1 MPKYLPLPDGNSVTI
16 REGESPQEA
25 WARAQQMYP
34 DSFRPK
40 TAEAQPESGF
50 IAGVKSGIAGL
61 KGDVAALAGRTG
73 LMDEAAAEKYI
84 KEQEAY
90 RRSTYKEPETWSEA
104 PVTKAL
110 GLLGQSV
117 PYMAAPVVA
126 GFAPGVAGLGL
137 AGLTSAAQF
146 TGSNLSRQMGEGK
159 KLGETELGSAAA
171 ASVPQ
176 AALDILSLRLLPG
189 IRSIFATV
197 GKEVPEKVLL
207 EATKQSAAK
216 IAQDYTLATG
226 KAMGVEGLTEAG
238 QQVFERLQ
246 AGLNITDVKA
256 RDEYFDSFIGG
267 AVLGGA
273 IAPVGRY
280 VERGREQAQQQQARV
295 GEIQK
300 LRVQEEQQLEEDR
313 AFRESP
319 EGMAKTVEQYDAL
332 AQQRLALQSQLIKP
346 KKDSPT
352 YEADKA
358 QNREINAQINELSK
372 QINPLAEDYYKA
384 KKMMVAAEKQAALDA
399 MPVEDFM
406 LQELGMEVKPVAQKQ
421 VAAPVIRRGKGQL
434 FGVEDTPPA
443 KDTALQDYAAGQF
456 DAARVATLSQT
467 GVFELGDAADYMMQ
481 DPTKA
486 AQLVQTRT
494 QVPGLNAKDNSTLL
508 SGIKLRLDDLEKS
521 KLAASKEELEQRATT
536 LKEQETTT
544 PEDPL
549 ALYKAALGQVDELR
563 ATGES
568 NFDFLDPVFEKAVE
582 GKTPAV
588 KVNENLQPLRDA
600 KVAQKVRSTVEGL
613 MTQIR
618 EADRDY
624 ANAKRGGDMAVADKA
639 YQRGNRL
646 LEQLKTMSEEI
657 PAGELTKGL
666 KTGPAK
672 PDTRATYAKELFT
685 TRNAQ
690 EEALGT
696 AEDAIQR
703 LRQGETLGKE
713 TQLVKDPE
721 TGEMRREAVPYGKGV
736 AASTSQ
742 SLIKKAE
749 DARAAYIT
757 AVLQEAAIHRRA
769 AGKKAL
775 DVDEAVKAASELY
788 DTFNEWIDRVQKAPR
803 RDTYES
809 VMVEPAQMRAN
820 KLVRQARYEQRK
832 VADERPVGEYP
843 LGAYDQAVEV
853 FKEQLDAVRNKLSE
867 LPSEAL
873 RETSLIKTQFAGE
886 EAKKVAEAKG
896 ETTKTLSG
904 ELRRMSEYVSN
915 KLDKAL
921 EQDISTP
928 GLKGMLEEAQDII
941 ASGNASRAFLDTV
954 NNQAER
960 VVSGRLAGTKTVYR
974 KDPKQQGRS
983 VAVTEATETD
993 QNMREL
999 KDALSLAKQTAGEGE
1014 VSGQGAA
1021 GQQQLFPETKE
1032 DLGYI
1037 RATPANFAKSP
1048 RMKPVW
1054 DALEKARAL
1063 ANKKTAKEQADK
1075 GRLNRAL
1082 ATLDRIKNGVETIQK
1097 STQFFWTDTSK
1108 WDEATLVR
1116 VFVKAPEIAGTPA
1129 EQEIINR
1136 VNAFTS
1142 EDNKLLG
1149 LYRATPNSVPEE
1161 KRAEAQAL
1169 YNLSV
1174 QSGNI
1179 YTKYRLDRE
1188 PAYKA
1193 KLAEA
1198 LRMLSQQQRLY
1209 DADNQLLQFMQD
1221 TNEKVRTQAKAL
1233 SDRLAPM
1240 KKAIKDIQSTL
1251 RKSPVLTE
1259 AQKQSKDA
1267 EAAMSEQR
1275 GAYTK
1280 AVEQA
1285 MVKAQEEM
1293 QATLAELLDPDI
1305 ATVEADIQK
1314 AKQTL
1319 ATETAE
1325 LDRINAKYKNLE
1337 TVLTDRARKFLIAE
1351 GEKQSK
1357 ILDDLKDK
1365 IKAMETDLQDQYET
1379 RYDELDGAQVVARA
1393 MLDRNVKDERNYLE
1407 MLEGQL
1413 ALMRGETITPKSKA
1427 YPFTAQ
1433 KLENQIKAQKE
1444 TVRTTER
1451 RQEAFVEQ
1459 EKSDQQK
1466 LESFWKDK
1474 FNGEGVRVVRR
1485 DPHKSQ
1491 EKALAKIDKQIAEQ
1505 EAKNNEL
1512 REKLIGARLDKSSTA
1527 LTKTLYG
1534 PKQNKALA
1542 DGQRRIEELTEQRR
1556 GVLAKVTPLVTTEQ
1570 KEADKN
1576 RSIAMQALD
1585 KQVDADAR
1593 LSAKERLIEDL
1604 DSEIFEQRSNAA
1616 SLLGP
1621 DNKEQLADIAADP
1634 KTSKIA
1640 RVQAIL
1646 KIDVLTQIDVLE
1658 AQKESYLAPKQFKAP
1673 KPATVP
1679 STAALAA
1686 AKALRIGNINKMSVD
1701 ELDQQDIRDANQV
1714 AKNILGTKAPKLPA
1728 PSTRRQG
1735 KTPDQD
1741 FDLFDDYEFSR
1752 GTPVQGLTKKQLE
1765 KELELGFGEL
1775 VTGRK
1780 EEAQVTDKLGVY
1792 ENLDD
1797 YLKQFNPATQADL
1810 RTKIPADAKGF
1821 VNNGRAV
1828 LFANNIGKG
1837 HGLGVLLHEVG
1848 VHLGFR
1854 NFFNKGQYNA
1864 LVKTVKSWAA
1874 RTDDSMEARVGKAA
1888 MDRVKMANTPANQV
1902 NDELLAYAV
1911 EEAMQMGVSP
1921 VGVKGGV
1928 AVKNWLKM
1936 VVDAFKKALEK
1947 FGLSAKNLTAGD
1959 LVNFAYGAAQLE
1971 LKGTWHGTGVR
1982 FDMFDHTYMSSG
1994 EGNQA
1999 FGWGTYRAQE
2009 QRIAGHYQ
2017 GVASRKQRADWAK
2030 RPDIQQWQASQKPKI
2045 VGELPAGIPDWL
2057 IDDALT
2063 DAADSF
2069 PNLTPHYLFRQAI
2082 ERQIEALEDSRET
2095 DKQLVDR
2102 ADVGFGVQTDAQF
2115 KDTIAKLKS
2124 FAENAEAYIDAP
2136 FKDPLYKGKQDFEWY
2151 SKNPAAQEVLRI
2163 LRVKGVDTKTAIE
2176 LAKAEAK
2183 ETMDIF
2189 EGDPKYAV
2197 VYEDAKTEYEGMDK
2211 LDVADFKYTV
2221 PTAPPVPEPVGYMLR
2236 ALHIQPE
2243 NEYLR
2248 WDNDAGKQPP
2258 VVEAAFKR
2266 IYDSLDAKQQQ
2277 IFNNFLRILPSN
2289 KQRGREL
2296 YTALSAV
2303 LESGGMP
2310 GQLSDMF
2317 ASEMLRAEGV
2327 AGIKFFDNQSRGT
2340 QQGTFNYVDF
2350 SDKEEGAQIIAT
2362 DIAPVNETN
2371 PLAKDAFL
2379 FSRNPSYTNPGIAKE
2394 SEFASRIVSNNRSWW
2409 DKIKANASGLA
2420 FETQLVDRFAG
2431 FERLAKYMD
2440 PLKGSQML
2448 FYLRMYDQR
2457 MNFVSQAVA
2466 NGSPQIVEKTRADG
2480 RKEYLLESKESAN
2493 IRNVVEILKEANPLV
2508 GNGEAVNMQFTL
2520 YMAAIRAQNKGL
2532 ASLNFGKDVTQAK
2545 LDAAMAA
2552 IKATPGLEAIFK
2564 RAKTEYNTYNRNL
2577 LNFVASTGA
2586 LSKDLVDKLVKEDD
2600 YIPFYRVRNGVAEL
2614 LIGKEPPI
2622 RIGSVAEQPY
2632 LENLVGGD
2640 EAILDFMTSSVQ
2652 NTNMLVDMGMRNLAT
2667 KNAVH
2672 ELVNLKAATFVR
2684 KAAGA
2689 NVVQFKVDGEDRYA
2703 IINSEKVTIGGQ
2715 TFDTGVPGDI
2725 LVKGME
2731 GIPTQMPF
2739 LFRALAMP
2747 SQLLRKA
2754 VVLSPLYMGRQLI
2767 RDSLAAP
2774 IMAGANF
2781 TPVIDALLQI
2791 GSSTKGVLEKRGITG
2806 GQQFTGTTDD
2816 ISQILRSISSGKP
2829 GWMQALGKFEAM
2841 GMEADALTRR
2851 AQYNSYIEQGL
2862 SEMEA
2867 TLMALESMNFN
2878 KRGASPSIHVANAL
2892 IPFFNAQIQ
2901 GLNVMYKAMRGKLP
2915 FSDKL
2920 KIQEKMLMRGGMMA
2934 GVTLLYA
2941 AMMED
2946 DEAYQNATPD
2956 QKYANWFVRVP
2967 GLDEPVRVPI
2977 PFEIGYIF
2985 KALPE
2990 AVYNSMRSKQGQE
3003 DAVDAFA
3010 TILRQTIPGGSSYFV
3025 PQGMKVAIE
3034 AGLGKSFYTGR
3045 DILSAREKDL
3055 LPEEQFRAN
3064 TSEIAKTIGR
3074 AMGISPVKLEF
3085 VVSGY
3090 TGTLGLA
3097 FLHAV
3102 SVGIPKGTSP
3112 EQATKELSAYPIIG
3126 GAFQPNDAGG
3136 IINSVY
3142 ERMNEDIKVQ
3152 RTYEKLV
3159 EEGRMSDAQA
3169 LLQRRGN
3176 ELLEAELAHSFKS
3189 DMNLLTQAERAINAS
3204 DMTGGEKNAQLKEI
3218 RKLKT
3223 GLAVAT
3229 REISDKTIRLIDFP

>member
-1 MPKYLPLPDGNSVTI
+1 
-16 REGESPQEA
+16 
-25 WARAQQMYP
+25 MYP

-176 AALDILSLRLLPG
+176 AALDILSLKMLPG
-189 IRSIFATV
+189 IRGIFSTV

-207 EATKQSAAK
+207 EATKQSTAK
-216 IAQDYTLATG
+216 IAQDYALATG

-246 AGLNITDVKA
+246 AGLNISDVKA

-300 LRVQEEQQLEEDR
+300 LRVQEEQQLEADR

-319 EGMAKTVEQYDAL
+319 EGMAQTVEQYDAL
-332 AQQRLALQSQLIKP
+332 AQQRLALQSQLVKP

-372 QINPLAEDYYKA
+372 QISPLATDYYKA
-384 KKMMVAAEKQAALDA
+384 KKVMAAAEKQAALEA

-434 FGVEDTPPA
+434 FGVEETPPA
-443 KDTALQDYAAGQF
+443 KDTSLQDYAAGQF

-536 LKEQETTT
+536 LEEQETTT
-544 PEDPL
+544 PKDPL
-549 ALYKAALGQVDELR
+549 ALYKAALGQIDELR

-624 ANAKRGGDMAVADKA
+624 ANAKRGGDMDVADKA

-736 AASTSQ
+736 SASTSQ

-775 DVDEAVKAASELY
+775 NVDEAVKAASELY
-788 DTFNEWIDRVQKAPR
+788 DTFNEWIARVQKAPR

-921 EQDISTP
+921 ERDISTP
-928 GLKGMLEEAQDII
+928 GLREMLEEAQDII
-941 ASGNASRAFLDTV
+941 ASGKVSRAFLDTV

-960 VVSGRLAGTKTVYR
+960 VVSGRLSGTKTVYR
-974 KDPKQQGRS
+974 QDPKQRGRS
-983 VAVTEATETD
+983 VAVTGATETD

-1021 GQQQLFPETKE
+1021 GQQQLFPETKD

-1054 DALEKARAL
+1054 DALEKARTL
-1063 ANKKTAKEQADK
+1063 ANKKTAKEQADM
-1075 GRLNRAL
+1075 GRLNRAV
-1082 ATLDRIKNGVETIQK
+1082 ATLDRIKNGIDSIQK

-1108 WDEATLVR
+1108 WSEATLAK
-1116 VFVKAPEIAGTPA
+1116 VFVKAPEVAGTPA

-1142 EDNKLLG
+1142 EDKKLLG
-1149 LYRATPNSVPEE
+1149 LYRSTPNSVPEE

-1174 QSGNI
+1174 QSSEI
-1179 YTKYRLDRE
+1179 YTKYRLEKE

-1221 TNEKVRTQAKAL
+1221 TNEKVRTQAKEL

-1240 KKAIKDIQSTL
+1240 KRAIKDIQSTL
-1251 RKSPVLTE
+1251 RKSSVLTE
-1259 AQKQSKDA
+1259 AQKQSMNA
-1267 EAAMSEQR
+1267 EAAMREQR
-1275 GAYTK
+1275 DAYTK

-1542 DGQRRIEELTEQRR
+1542 DGQRRVEELTEQRR
-1556 GVLAKVTPLVTTEQ
+1556 GVLAKVTPLITTEQ

-1593 LSAKERLIEDL
+1593 LSAKERLIEEL
-1604 DSEIFEQRSNAA
+1604 DSDIFEQRSQAEF
-1616 SLLGP
+1616 LLGP
-1621 DNKEQLADIAADP
+1621 NDKEQLADIAADP

-1640 RVQAIL
+1640 RAEAIL
-1646 KIDVLTQIDVLE
+1646 KIDVLNQIDVLE
-1658 AQKESYLAPKQFKAP
+1658 AQKAAYLAPKEFKAP

-1686 AKALRIGNINKMSVD
+1686 AKALRIGNTSV
-1701 ELDQQDIRDANQV
+1701 EALDQEELRAANEQ
-1714 AKNILGTKAPKLPA
+1714 AKNIRGTKAPKLPE

-1735 KTPDQD
+1735 RTPDQD
-1741 FDLFDDYEFSR
+1741 LGLFDDYEFSR
-1752 GTPVQGLTKKQLE
+1752 GRPAQGLTKEKLEAELE
-1765 KELELGFGEL
+1765 KGFGEKGL
-1775 VTGRK
+1775 FAYTRTDQYGNKKPKVVTLYNSVADFVAEYPEAEGR
-1780 EEAQVTDKLGVY
+1780 
-1792 ENLDD
+1792 
-1797 YLKQFNPATQADL
+1797 
-1810 RTKIPADAKGF
+1810 IPSDAKGL
-1821 VNNGRAV
+1821 VKGGRAV
-1828 LFANNIGKG
+1828 LFANNIAKG
-1837 HGLGVLLHEVG
+1837 EGLGVLLHEVG

-1854 NFFNKGQYNA
+1854 NFFNEGQYNA

-1874 RTDDSMEARVGKAA
+1874 RKDDSMEARIGKAA
-1888 MDRVKMANTPANQV
+1888 MARVVAAETPKQQI

-1911 EEAMQMGVSP
+1911 EEAMQMGINP
-1921 VGVKGGV
+1921 AGVKGGV
-1928 AVKNWLKM
+1928 AIKNWLKM

-1947 FGLSAKNLTAGD
+1947 FGLSTKNLTAGD
-1959 LVNFAYGAAQLE
+1959 LVNFAYGAANLE
-1971 LKGTWHGTGVR
+1971 LRGTWHGSDATFAAFDTQYAGAGEGSFDRR
-1982 FDMFDHTYMSSG
+1982 FDGDNSLGAGPYVTPDKEYGEYYQHAVPFGKAANETGYGRYTYQDYAEAVAAASTQRLEGKSTAELQRLFESNLLHRYLNSMSGTG
-1994 EGNQA
+1994 ELDPLKNTAASSYVQSLKD
-1999 FGWGTYRAQE
+1999 RADSAVKE
-2009 QRIAGHYQ
+2009 ATANL
-2017 GVASRKQRADWAK
+2017 ASREKRKVSSDRIDEAKEALAYALRFQKAAGTLDVSKIKGLTK
-2030 RPDIQQWQASQKPKI
+2030 RPDMGNLYRTLDSIPRENVYSVNSTFT
-2045 VGELPAGIPDWL
+2045 VGERPKLDAFLYTYGDEYALREAKNKGEYPANGLFYDMRRKLGIEKTKELLKSAGIKALEQTNDRRYIERAY
-2057 IDDALT
+2057 IDDAPEILGL
-2063 DAADSF
+2063 
-2069 PNLTPHYLFRQAI
+2069 NLKPI
-2082 ERQIEALEDSRET
+2082 
-2095 DKQLVDR
+2095 
-2102 ADVGFGVQTDAQF
+2102 
-2115 KDTIAKLKS
+2115 
-2124 FAENAEAYIDAP
+2124 
-2136 FKDPLYKGKQDFEWY
+2136 
-2151 SKNPAAQEVLRI
+2151 
-2163 LRVKGVDTKTAIE
+2163 
-2176 LAKAEAK
+2176 
-2183 ETMDIF
+2183 
-2189 EGDPKYAV
+2189 
-2197 VYEDAKTEYEGMDK
+2197 
-2211 LDVADFKYTV
+2211 
-2221 PTAPPVPEPVGYMLR
+2221 
-2236 ALHIQPE
+2236 
-2243 NEYLR
+2243 
-2248 WDNDAGKQPP
+2248 
-2258 VVEAAFKR
+2258 
-2266 IYDSLDAKQQQ
+2266 
-2277 IFNNFLRILPSN
+2277 
-2289 KQRGREL
+2289 
-2296 YTALSAV
+2296 
-2303 LESGGMP
+2303 
-2310 GQLSDMF
+2310 GQLDT
-2317 ASEMLRAEGV
+2317 SE
-2327 AGIKFFDNQSRGT
+2327 I
-2340 QQGTFNYVDF
+2340 
-2350 SDKEEGAQIIAT
+2350 
-2362 DIAPVNETN
+2362 
-2371 PLAKDAFL
+2371 L

-2480 RKEYLLESKESAN
+2480 RKEYLLETKESAN

-2586 LSKDLVDKLVKEDD
+2586 LSKNLVDRLVKEDD

-2622 RIGSVAEQPY
+2622 RIGSVAEQPH

-2754 VVLSPLYMGRQLI
+2754 VVLSPLYMGRQLF
-2767 RDSLAAP
+2767 RDSVAAP
-2774 IMAGANF
+2774 ILAGADF
-2781 TPVIDALLQI
+2781 VPVFGALRQI
-2791 GSSTKGVLEKRGITG
+2791 GSPTKGVLEKRGITG
-2806 GQQFTGTTDD
+2806 GQQFTGTTED
-2816 ISQILRSISSGKP
+2816 ISQILRNISGGKP

-2901 GLNVMYKAMRGKLP
+2901 GLNVMYKAMRGQLP

-2946 DEAYQNATPD
+2946 DEAYKNATPD

-2990 AVYNSMRSKQGQE
+2990 ALYNSMRSKQGQE

-3010 TILRQTIPGGSSYFV
+3010 TILRQTIPGGSSYGI

-3074 AMGISPVKLEF
+3074 AMGVSPVKLEF

-3169 LLQRRGN
+3169 LVQRRGN

-3204 DMTGGEKNAQLKEI
+3204 DMTGDEKNAQLKEI

-3229 REISDKTIRLIDFP
+3229 REISDKTIRLTDFP

>member
-1 MPKYLPLPDGNSVTI
+1 
-16 REGESPQEA
+16 
-25 WARAQQMYP
+25 MYP
-34 DSFRPK
+34 EAFKAKAP
-40 TAEAQPESGF
+40 EAQPESGF

-90 RRSTYKEPETWSEA
+90 RKSTYKEPETWGEA

-159 KLGETELGSAAA
+159 KLGETELGAAAA

-176 AALDILSLRLLPG
+176 AALDILSLKLLPG
-189 IRSIFATV
+189 VRGIFSAA

-207 EATKQSAAK
+207 EATKQSTAK
-216 IAQDYTLATG
+216 IAQDYALATG

-246 AGLNITDVKA
+246 AGLNITDAKA
-256 RDEYFDSFIGG
+256 RDEYLDSFIGG

-280 VERGREQAQQQQARV
+280 VERGREQAQQQQVRL

-300 LRVQEEQQLEEDR
+300 LRAQEEQQLEADR

-319 EGMAKTVEQYDAL
+319 EGMAQTVAQYDAL
-332 AQQRLALQSQLIKP
+332 AQQRLALQSQLIKV

-358 QNREINAQINELSK
+358 QNKEINAQINELSK
-372 QINPLAEDYYKA
+372 QISPLATDYHKA
-384 KKMMVAAEKQAALDA
+384 KKVMAAAEKKAALEA

-406 LQELGMEVKPVAQKQ
+406 LQELGMEVKPVEQKQ

-434 FGVEDTPPA
+434 FGVEETPPA
-443 KDTALQDYAAGQF
+443 KDTSLQDYAAGQL
-456 DAARVATLSQT
+456 DAARQVGLTNFKVDS
-467 GVFELGDAADYMMQ
+467 GDIADYMMQ

-486 AQLVQTRT
+486 AQLVQTRI
-494 QVPGLNAKDNSTLL
+494 QVPGLSTEDNRTLL
-508 SGIKLRLDDLEKS
+508 DGIKMRLEAAEKS
-521 KLAASKEELEQRATT
+521 KLAASKEELAQRETT
-536 LKEQETTT
+536 LKAQETTT
-544 PEDPL
+544 TKDPL
-549 ALYKAALGQVDELR
+549 ALYKAALGQVEELR

-568 NFDFLDPVFEKAVE
+568 NFDFLDPVFEKAME

-657 PAGELTKGL
+657 PAGDMTKGL

-672 PDTRATYAKELFT
+672 TDTRATYAKELFT

-703 LRQGETLGKE
+703 LRQGEALGKE

-757 AVLQEAAIHRRA
+757 AVLQEAAVHRRA

-788 DTFNEWIDRVQKAPR
+788 DTFNEWIARVQKAPR

-832 VADERPVGEYP
+832 VTDERPVGEYP

-867 LPSEAL
+867 LPSEAS

-921 EQDISTP
+921 ERDISTP
-928 GLKGMLEEAQDII
+928 NLRGMLEEAQDII
-941 ASGNASRAFLDTV
+941 ASGKVSRAFLDTV

-960 VVSGRLAGTKTVYR
+960 IISGRLSGTKTVYR

-1037 RATPANFAKSP
+1037 RATPVNFAKSP

-1054 DALEKARAL
+1054 DALEKARTL
-1063 ANKKTAKEQADK
+1063 ANKKTAKEQADM
-1075 GRLNRAL
+1075 GRLNRAV
-1082 ATLDRIKNGVETIQK
+1082 ATLDRIKNGIEGIQK
-1097 STQFFWTDTSK
+1097 STQFFWTDVSK
-1108 WDEATLVR
+1108 WDATTLAK
-1116 VFVKAPEIAGTPA
+1116 VFVKRTEFTGTPA
-1129 EQEIINR
+1129 QQE
-1136 VNAFTS
+1136 A
-1142 EDNKLLG
+1142 
-1149 LYRATPNSVPEE
+1149 
-1161 KRAEAQAL
+1161 
-1169 YNLSV
+1169 
-1174 QSGNI
+1174 
-1179 YTKYRLDRE
+1179 
-1188 PAYKA
+1188 AYKA
-1193 KLAEA
+1193 KLAET
-1198 LRMLSQQQRLY
+1198 LKMLSQQQRLY

-1221 TNEKVRTQAKAL
+1221 TNEKIRTQAKEL

-1240 KKAIKDIQSTL
+1240 KRAIKDIQDTL

-1259 AQKQSKDA
+1259 AQKQSMNA
-1267 EAAMSEQR
+1267 EAAMSEQL
-1275 GAYTK
+1275 GAYKK

-1285 MVKAQEEM
+1285 MVKAQKEM
-1293 QATLAELLDPDI
+1293 QATLAELLDPYI

-1325 LDRINAKYKNLE
+1325 LDRINTKYKNLK

-1357 ILDDLKDK
+1357 ILGELKDK
-1365 IKAMETDLQDQYET
+1365 IKAMETDLQDQYEA
-1379 RYDELDGAQVVARA
+1379 RYDELDGAQIVARA

-1413 ALMRGETITPKSKA
+1413 ALVRGETITPKSRA

-1433 KLENQIKAQKE
+1433 KLENQIKTQKE
-1444 TVRTTER
+1444 TVRTAER

-1556 GVLAKVTPLVTTEQ
+1556 GVLAKVTPLITTEQ

-1585 KQVDADAR
+1585 KQVDAEAR
-1593 LSAKERLIEDL
+1593 LSAKERRIEEL
-1604 DSEIFEQRSNAA
+1604 DSDIFEQRSQAEF
-1616 SLLGP
+1616 LLGP
-1621 DNKEQLADIAADP
+1621 NDKEQLADIAADP

-1640 RVQAIL
+1640 RAEAIL
-1646 KIDVLTQIDVLE
+1646 KIDVLNQIDVLE
-1658 AQKESYLAPKQFKAP
+1658 AQKAAYLAPKLFKEP

-1686 AKALRIGNINKMSVD
+1686 AKALRIGNTSV
-1701 ELDQQDIRDANQV
+1701 EALDQEELRAANEQ
-1714 AKNILGTKAPKLPA
+1714 AKNIRGTKAPKLPE

-1735 KTPDQD
+1735 RTPDQD
-1741 FDLFDDYEFSR
+1741 LGLFDDYEFSR
-1752 GTPVQGLTKKQLE
+1752 GRPAQGLTKEKLEAELE
-1765 KELELGFGEL
+1765 KGFGEKGL
-1775 VTGRK
+1775 FAYTRTDQYGDKKPKVVTLYNSVADFVAEYPEAEGR
-1780 EEAQVTDKLGVY
+1780 
-1792 ENLDD
+1792 
-1797 YLKQFNPATQADL
+1797 
-1810 RTKIPADAKGF
+1810 IPSDAKGL
-1821 VNNGRAV
+1821 VKGGRAV
-1828 LFANNIGKG
+1828 LFANNIAKG
-1837 HGLGVLLHEVG
+1837 EGLGVLLHEVG

-1854 NFFNKGQYNA
+1854 NFFNEGQYNA

-1874 RTDDSMEARVGKAA
+1874 RKDDSIEARVGKAA
-1888 MDRVKMANTPANQV
+1888 MARVVAAETPKNQI

-1911 EEAMQMGVSP
+1911 EEAMQRGINP
-1921 VGVKGGV
+1921 AGVKGGV
-1928 AVKNWLKM
+1928 AIKNWLKM

-1959 LVNFAYGAAQLE
+1959 LVNFAYGAANLE
-1971 LKGTWHGTGVR
+1971 LRGTWHGSDATFAAFDTQYAGAGEGSFDRR
-1982 FDMFDHTYMSSG
+1982 FDGDNSLGAGPYVTPDKEYGEYYQHAVPFGKAANETGYGRYTYQDYAEAVAASTQRLEGKSTAELQRLFESNLLHRYLNSASGTGELDPLKNTAASSYIQTLKERADSG
-1994 EGNQA
+1994 VKQA
-1999 FGWGTYRAQE
+1999 TASL
-2009 QRIAGHYQ
+2009 
-2017 GVASRKQRADWAK
+2017 ASREKRKVNSDRIDEAKEELAYALRFQKAAGTLDVSKIKGLAK
-2030 RPDIQQWQASQKPKI
+2030 RPDMGNLYRTLDSIPRENVYSVNSTFT
-2045 VGELPAGIPDWL
+2045 VGERPKLDAFLYTYGDEYALREAKNKGEYPANGLFYDMRRKLGIEKTKELLKSAGIKALEQTNDRRYIERAY
-2057 IDDALT
+2057 IDDAPEILGL
-2063 DAADSF
+2063 
-2069 PNLTPHYLFRQAI
+2069 NLKPI
-2082 ERQIEALEDSRET
+2082 
-2095 DKQLVDR
+2095 
-2102 ADVGFGVQTDAQF
+2102 
-2115 KDTIAKLKS
+2115 
-2124 FAENAEAYIDAP
+2124 
-2136 FKDPLYKGKQDFEWY
+2136 
-2151 SKNPAAQEVLRI
+2151 
-2163 LRVKGVDTKTAIE
+2163 
-2176 LAKAEAK
+2176 
-2183 ETMDIF
+2183 
-2189 EGDPKYAV
+2189 
-2197 VYEDAKTEYEGMDK
+2197 
-2211 LDVADFKYTV
+2211 
-2221 PTAPPVPEPVGYMLR
+2221 
-2236 ALHIQPE
+2236 
-2243 NEYLR
+2243 
-2248 WDNDAGKQPP
+2248 
-2258 VVEAAFKR
+2258 
-2266 IYDSLDAKQQQ
+2266 
-2277 IFNNFLRILPSN
+2277 
-2289 KQRGREL
+2289 
-2296 YTALSAV
+2296 
-2303 LESGGMP
+2303 
-2310 GQLSDMF
+2310 GQLDT
-2317 ASEMLRAEGV
+2317 SE
-2327 AGIKFFDNQSRGT
+2327 I
-2340 QQGTFNYVDF
+2340 
-2350 SDKEEGAQIIAT
+2350 
-2362 DIAPVNETN
+2362 
-2371 PLAKDAFL
+2371 L

-2457 MNFVSQAVA
+2457 MSFVSQAVA

-2652 NTNMLVDMGMRNLAT
+2652 NTNMLVDMGLRNLAT

-2754 VVLSPLYMGRQLI
+2754 VVLSPLYMGRQLF

-2781 TPVIDALLQI
+2781 TPVLGALRQI
-2791 GSSTKGVLEKRGITG
+2791 GSPTKGVLEKRGITG

-2816 ISQILRSISSGKP
+2816 ISQILRNISSGKP

-3074 AMGISPVKLEF
+3074 AMGVSPVKLEF
-3085 VVSGY
+3085 VVNGY
-3090 TGTLGLA
+3090 TGAMGLA

-3102 SVGIPKGTSP
+3102 STGIPKGASP

-3142 ERMNEDIKVQ
+3142 ERMNEDIKVK
-3152 RTYEKLV
+3152 RTYDKLV

-3176 ELLEAELAHSFKS
+3176 EYLEAELANSFKS
-3189 DMNLLTQAERAINAS
+3189 NMNMLTQAERAIAAS
-3204 DMTGGEKNAQLKEI
+3204 NMTANEKNAQLKEI

-3229 REISDKTIRLIDFP
+3229 REISDKTIRLTGFP

>member
-1 MPKYLPLPDGNSVTI
+1 MPQALPLPDGSFVTI
-16 REGESPQEA
+16 REGETPQDT
-25 WARAQQMYP
+25 WARAQKMYP
-34 DSFRPK
+34 DAFKAKAP
-40 TAEAQPESGF
+40 EAQPESGF

-90 RRSTYKEPETWSEA
+90 RKSTYKEPETWGEA

-126 GFAPGVAGLGL
+126 GFAPGAAGLGL
-137 AGLTSAAQF
+137 AGLASAAQF

-159 KLGETELGSAAA
+159 KLGETELGAAAA

-176 AALDILSLRLLPG
+176 AALDILSLKMLPG
-189 IRSIFATV
+189 IRGIFSAA

-207 EATKQSAAK
+207 EATKQSTAK
-216 IAQDYTLATG
+216 IAQDYALATG

-246 AGLNITDVKA
+246 AGLNITDAKA
-256 RDEYFDSFIGG
+256 RDEYLDSFIGG

-280 VERGREQAQQQQARV
+280 VERGREQAQQQQARL

-319 EGMAKTVEQYDAL
+319 EGMAQTVAQYDAL
-332 AQQRLALQSQLIKP
+332 AQQRLALQAQLVKV

-358 QNREINAQINELSK
+358 QNKEINAQINELSK
-372 QINPLAEDYYKA
+372 QIGPLATDYHKA
-384 KKMMVAAEKQAALDA
+384 KKVLAAAEKQAALEA

-434 FGVEDTPPA
+434 FGVEETPPV
-443 KDTALQDYAAGQF
+443 KDTSLQDYAAGQF
-456 DAARVATLSQT
+456 DAARQV
-467 GVFELGDAADYMMQ
+467 GVFDLGDAADYMMQ
-481 DPTKA
+481 DPAKA

-508 SGIKLRLDDLEKS
+508 SGVKLRLDALEKS
-521 KLAASKEELEQRATT
+521 KLAASKEELAQRETT
-536 LKEQETTT
+536 LKAQETTT
-544 PEDPL
+544 TKDPL
-549 ALYKAALGQVDELR
+549 ALYKESLGQIDELR

-582 GKTPAV
+582 GKPPAV

-703 LRQGETLGKE
+703 LRQGEALGKE

-736 AASTSQ
+736 AASTNQ

-757 AVLQEAAIHRRA
+757 AVLQEAAVHRRA

-788 DTFNEWIDRVQKAPR
+788 DTFNEWIARVQKAPR

-921 EQDISTP
+921 ERDISTP

-941 ASGNASRAFLDTV
+941 ASGKVSRAFLDTV

-960 VVSGRLAGTKTVYR
+960 IISGRLSGTKTVYR
-974 KDPKQQGRS
+974 KDPKQRGRS
-983 VAVTEATETD
+983 VAITEATETD
-993 QNMREL
+993 QNMQEL

-1054 DALEKARAL
+1054 DALEKARDL
-1063 ANKKTAKEQADK
+1063 AKKKTAKEQADM
-1075 GRLNRAL
+1075 GRLNRAV
-1082 ATLDRIKNGVETIQK
+1082 ATLDRIKSGIESLQK
-1097 STQFFWTDTSK
+1097 STQFFWTDVSK
-1108 WDEATLVR
+1108 WDATTLAK
-1116 VFVKAPEIAGTPA
+1116 VFVKRTEFTGTPA
-1129 EQEIINR
+1129 QQE
-1136 VNAFTS
+1136 A
-1142 EDNKLLG
+1142 
-1149 LYRATPNSVPEE
+1149 
-1161 KRAEAQAL
+1161 
-1169 YNLSV
+1169 
-1174 QSGNI
+1174 
-1179 YTKYRLDRE
+1179 
-1188 PAYKA
+1188 AYKA

-1198 LRMLSQQQRLY
+1198 LNMLSQQQRLY

-1221 TNEKVRTQAKAL
+1221 TNAKIRTQAKEL
-1233 SDRLAPM
+1233 SERLAPM
-1240 KKAIKDIQSTL
+1240 KRAIKDIQSTL

-1259 AQKQSKDA
+1259 AQKQSMNA
-1267 EAAMSEQR
+1267 EAAMREQR
-1275 GAYTK
+1275 NAYQN

-1285 MVKAQEEM
+1285 MVKAQKEM
-1293 QATLAELLDPDI
+1293 RAALAELLDPYI
-1305 ATVEADIQK
+1305 ATVEADLQK

-1357 ILDDLKDK
+1357 ILDDLKTQ
-1365 IKAMETDLQDQYET
+1365 IKAMETDLQDQFET
-1379 RYDELDGAQVVARA
+1379 RNDELDGAQVAARA

-1413 ALMRGETITPKSKA
+1413 ALVRGETITPKSKA

-1433 KLENQIKAQKE
+1433 KLENQIKTQKE
-1444 TVRTTER
+1444 AVRTAER

-1459 EKSDQQK
+1459 EKSDQEK
-1466 LESFWKDK
+1466 LENFWKDK

-1491 EKALAKIDKQIAEQ
+1491 EKALAKIDRQIAEQ
-1505 EAKNNEL
+1505 EEKNAEL
-1512 REKLIGARLDKSSTA
+1512 REKLIGARLDKGSTA

-1556 GVLAKVTPLVTTEQ
+1556 GVLAQVTPLITTEQ

-1576 RSIAMQALD
+1576 RSIALQALD

-1593 LSAKERLIEDL
+1593 LSAKERLIEEL
-1604 DSEIFEQRSNAA
+1604 DSDIFEQRSNAA

-1640 RVQAIL
+1640 RAEALL
-1646 KIDVLTQIDVLE
+1646 KIDVLNQIDVLE
-1658 AQKESYLAPKQFKAP
+1658 ARKESYLTPKPFKEP

-1679 STAALAA
+1679 STTALAA
-1686 AKALRIGNINKMSVD
+1686 AKALRIGNVSVE
-1701 ELDQQDIRDANQV
+1701 ELNREELRAANEQ
-1714 AKNILGTKAPKLPA
+1714 AKNIRGTKAPKLPE

-1735 KTPDQD
+1735 RTPDQD
-1741 FDLFDDYEFSR
+1741 LGLFEEEVVSR
-1752 GTPVQGLTKKQLE
+1752 VTSIKGVFRTSVQAGPGMQSQQVKRLVDRILSDWAITPEVSVVENESELPQRIQDQAAKDGVTGRIPGVYDPNTKTVYLVASNLHTGNDVALTIAHEVAGHFGLREMLGGTYAKTMNSLYDGNDTVRREADAKMGANKNLSREVAVEEVLADMAETGAEPTANSRSALRRLFEAIKQWFNTKFGSKGITDNDVRQIVANARKYVQKGVGAQGGEAAT
-1765 KELELGFGEL
+1765 GEL
-1775 VTGRK
+1775 VYR
-1780 EEAQVTDKLGVY
+1780 
-1792 ENLDD
+1792 
-1797 YLKQFNPATQADL
+1797 
-1810 RTKIPADAKGF
+1810 
-1821 VNNGRAV
+1821 
-1828 LFANNIGKG
+1828 
-1837 HGLGVLLHEVG
+1837 
-1848 VHLGFR
+1848 
-1854 NFFNKGQYNA
+1854 
-1864 LVKTVKSWAA
+1864 
-1874 RTDDSMEARVGKAA
+1874 
-1888 MDRVKMANTPANQV
+1888 
-1902 NDELLAYAV
+1902 
-1911 EEAMQMGVSP
+1911 
-1921 VGVKGGV
+1921 
-1928 AVKNWLKM
+1928 
-1936 VVDAFKKALEK
+1936 
-1947 FGLSAKNLTAGD
+1947 SA
-1959 LVNFAYGAAQLE
+1959 
-1971 LKGTWHGTGVR
+1971 
-1982 FDMFDHTYMSSG
+1982 
-1994 EGNQA
+1994 
-1999 FGWGTYRAQE
+1999 
-2009 QRIAGHYQ
+2009 
-2017 GVASRKQRADWAK
+2017 
-2030 RPDIQQWQASQKPKI
+2030 
-2045 VGELPAGIPDWL
+2045 
-2057 IDDALT
+2057 
-2063 DAADSF
+2063 
-2069 PNLTPHYLFRQAI
+2069 
-2082 ERQIEALEDSRET
+2082 
-2095 DKQLVDR
+2095 
-2102 ADVGFGVQTDAQF
+2102 
-2115 KDTIAKLKS
+2115 
-2124 FAENAEAYIDAP
+2124 
-2136 FKDPLYKGKQDFEWY
+2136 
-2151 SKNPAAQEVLRI
+2151 
-2163 LRVKGVDTKTAIE
+2163 
-2176 LAKAEAK
+2176 
-2183 ETMDIF
+2183 
-2189 EGDPKYAV
+2189 
-2197 VYEDAKTEYEGMDK
+2197 
-2211 LDVADFKYTV
+2211 
-2221 PTAPPVPEPVGYMLR
+2221 
-2236 ALHIQPE
+2236 
-2243 NEYLR
+2243 
-2248 WDNDAGKQPP
+2248 
-2258 VVEAAFKR
+2258 
-2266 IYDSLDAKQQQ
+2266 
-2277 IFNNFLRILPSN
+2277 
-2289 KQRGREL
+2289 
-2296 YTALSAV
+2296 
-2303 LESGGMP
+2303 
-2310 GQLSDMF
+2310 
-2317 ASEMLRAEGV
+2317 
-2327 AGIKFFDNQSRGT
+2327 
-2340 QQGTFNYVDF
+2340 
-2350 SDKEEGAQIIAT
+2350 
-2362 DIAPVNETN
+2362 
-2371 PLAKDAFL
+2371 
-2379 FSRNPSYTNPGIAKE
+2379 SYTNPGIAKE

-2457 MNFVSQAVA
+2457 MNFVSQSVA
-2466 NGSPQIVEKTRADG
+2466 NGAPQIVEKTRADG
-2480 RKEYLLESKESAN
+2480 RKEYLLETKESAN

-2614 LIGKEPPI
+2614 LIGREPPI
-2622 RIGSVAEQPY
+2622 RIGSVAEQPH

-2715 TFDTGVPGDI
+2715 TFDTGVPGDV

-2754 VVLSPLYMGRQLI
+2754 VVLSPLYMGRQLF

-2781 TPVIDALLQI
+2781 TPVLGALRQI
-2791 GSSTKGVLEKRGITG
+2791 GSPTKGVLEKRGITG

-2816 ISQILRSISSGKP
+2816 LSQILRNISSGKP

-2956 QKYANWFVRVP
+2956 QKYSNWFVRVP

-3074 AMGISPVKLEF
+3074 AMGVSPIKLEF
-3085 VVSGY
+3085 VVNGY
-3090 TGTLGLA
+3090 TGAMGLA

-3102 SVGIPKGTSP
+3102 STGIPKGTSP

-3142 ERMNEDIKVQ
+3142 ERMNEDIKVK
-3152 RTYEKLV
+3152 RTYDKLV

-3176 ELLEAELAHSFKS
+3176 EYLEAELANSFKS
-3189 DMNLLTQAERAINAS
+3189 SMNSLTQAERAVAAS
-3204 DMTGGEKNAQLKEI
+3204 DMTADEKNAQLKEI
-3218 RKLKT
+3218 RKIKT
-3223 GLAVAT
+3223 GLAIAT
-3229 REISDKTIRLIDFP
+3229 REISDKTIRLTDFP

>member
-1 MPKYLPLPDGNSVTI
+1 MAQYLPLPDGNSLLMK
-16 REGESPQEA
+16 EGETPQDA
-25 WARAQQMYP
+25 WSRAQRQFP
-34 DSFRPK
+34 DSFKTK

-90 RRSTYKEPETWSEA
+90 RRSTYKEPETWGEA

-126 GFAPGVAGLGL
+126 GFAPGAAGLGL
-137 AGLTSAAQF
+137 AGLASAAQF

-176 AALDILSLRLLPG
+176 AALDILSLKMLPG
-189 IRSIFATV
+189 IRGIFSTV

-207 EATKQSAAK
+207 EATKQSTAK
-216 IAQDYTLATG
+216 IAQDYALATG

-246 AGLNITDVKA
+246 AGLNISDVKA

-280 VERGREQAQQQQARV
+280 VERGREQAQQEQARI

-313 AFRESP
+313 AFRASP
-319 EGMAKTVEQYDAL
+319 EGMAQTVEQYDAL
-332 AQQRLALQSQLIKP
+332 AQQRLALQSQLVKL

-352 YEADKA
+352 YEADRA
-358 QNREINAQINELSK
+358 QNKEINAQINELSK

-384 KKMMVAAEKQAALDA
+384 KKMMVAAQKQARIDKMTPEEYAFGIEPETEA
-399 MPVEDFM
+399 AAP
-406 LQELGMEVKPVAQKQ
+406 QQQGPELYEQQITASAKPAPELTPAQK
-421 VAAPVIRRGKGQL
+421 AAAYGNQRIALANERL
-434 FGVEDTPPA
+434 
-443 KDTALQDYAAGQF
+443 DTAGAYNPKYKAEAIKDY
-456 DAARVATLSQT
+456 T
-467 GVFELGDAADYMMQ
+467 DYLMQ
-481 DPTKA
+481 DFGA
-486 AQLVQTRT
+486 AQQLVQDR
-494 QVPGLNAKDNSTLL
+494 PALEGLLKVRVKGEATAA
-508 SGIKLRLDDLEKS
+508 IKNRES
-521 KLAASKEELEQRATT
+521 ELQ
-536 LKEQETTT
+536 LKEQQTTT
-544 PEDPL
+544 AKDPL
-549 ALYKAALGQVDELR
+549 ALYKASLGQIDELR

-582 GKTPAV
+582 GKPPVV

-618 EADRDY
+618 DADRDY
-624 ANAKRGGDMAVADKA
+624 ANAKRGGNMAVAEEA

-646 LEQLKTMSEEI
+646 LEQLKTMSEDI

-666 KTGPAK
+666 KTGPAET
-672 PDTRATYAKELFT
+672 DTRATYAKELFS

-703 LRQGETLGKE
+703 LRQNDVLGKE

-721 TGEMRREAVPYGKGV
+721 TGEMRREAVPFGKGV

-749 DARAAYIT
+749 NARAAYIT
-757 AVLQEAAIHRRA
+757 AVLQEAAIHRKA

-775 DVDEAVKAASELY
+775 DVDEATKAASELY

-832 VADERPVGEYP
+832 VFDERSVGEYP

-853 FKEQLDAVRNKLSE
+853 FKEQLDTVRNKLSE
-867 LPSEAL
+867 LPSEAS

-921 EQDISTP
+921 ERDISTP
-928 GLKGMLEEAQDII
+928 GLKEMLQEAQDVI
-941 ASGNASRAFLDTV
+941 ASGKVSRAFLDTV

-960 VVSGRLAGTKTVYR
+960 IVSGRLSGTKTVYR
-974 KDPKQQGRS
+974 KDLKQRGRG

-1021 GQQQLFPETKE
+1021 GQQQLFPETKD

-1054 DALEKARAL
+1054 DALEKARTL
-1063 ANKKTAKEQADK
+1063 ANKKTAKEQADM
-1075 GRLNRAL
+1075 GRLNRAV
-1082 ATLDRIKNGVETIQK
+1082 ATLDRIKNGIDSIQK

-1108 WDEATLVR
+1108 WSEATLAK
-1116 VFVKAPEIAGTPA
+1116 VFVKAPEVAGTPA

-1142 EDNKLLG
+1142 EDKKLLG
-1149 LYRATPNSVPEE
+1149 LYRSTPNSVPEE

-1174 QSGNI
+1174 QSSEI
-1179 YTKYRLDRE
+1179 YTKYRLEKE

-1221 TNEKVRTQAKAL
+1221 TNEKVRTQAKEL

-1240 KKAIKDIQSTL
+1240 KRAIKDIQSTL
-1251 RKSPVLTE
+1251 RNSPVLTE
-1259 AQKQSKDA
+1259 AQKQSMNA
-1267 EAAMSEQR
+1267 EAAMREQR

-1413 ALMRGETITPKSKA
+1413 ALMRGETITPKSRA

-1444 TVRTTER
+1444 TVRTVER

-1512 REKLIGARLDKSSTA
+1512 REKLIGARLDKSSAA

-1585 KQVDADAR
+1585 QQADTDAR
-1593 LSAKERLIEDL
+1593 LSARERLIEDL
-1604 DSEIFEQRSNAA
+1604 DSEIFEQRSQAEF
-1616 SLLGP
+1616 LLGP
-1621 DNKEQLADIAADP
+1621 NDKEQLADIAADP
-1634 KTSKIA
+1634 KTSKMA
-1640 RVQAIL
+1640 RAEAIL

-1658 AQKESYLAPKQFKAP
+1658 AQKAAYLAPKQFKAP

-1686 AKALRIGNINKMSVD
+1686 AKALRIGNINKMSVE
-1701 ELDQQDIRDANQV
+1701 ELNREELRAANEQAKDIR
-1714 AKNILGTKAPKLPA
+1714 GTKAPKLPA

-1752 GTPVQGLTKKQLE
+1752 GRPTQGLTKEKLEAELE
-1765 KELELGFGEL
+1765 KGFGEKGL
-1775 VTGRK
+1775 FAYTRTDQYGDKKPKVVTLYNSVADFVAEYPEAEGR
-1780 EEAQVTDKLGVY
+1780 
-1792 ENLDD
+1792 
-1797 YLKQFNPATQADL
+1797 
-1810 RTKIPADAKGF
+1810 IPSDAKGL
-1821 VNNGRAV
+1821 VKGGRAV
-1828 LFANNIGKG
+1828 LFANNIAKG
-1837 HGLGVLLHEVG
+1837 EGLGVLLHEVG

-1854 NFFNKGQYNA
+1854 NFFNEGQYNA

-1874 RTDDSMEARVGKAA
+1874 RKDDSIEARVGKAA
-1888 MDRVKMANTPANQV
+1888 MARVIAAETPKNQI

-1911 EEAMQMGVSP
+1911 EEAMQMGINP
-1921 VGVKGGV
+1921 AGVKGGV
-1928 AVKNWLKM
+1928 AIKNWLKM

-1959 LVNFAYGAAQLE
+1959 LVNFAYGAANLE
-1971 LKGTWHGTGVR
+1971 LRGTWHGSDATFAAFDTQYAGAGEGSFDRR
-1982 FDMFDHTYMSSG
+1982 FDGDNSLGAGPYVTPDKEYGEYYQHVVPFGKAANETGYGRYTYQDYAEAAAASTQRPEGKSTAELQRLFESNLLHRYLNSASGTGELDPLKNTAASSYIQTLK
-1994 EGNQA
+1994 ERADNSVKQA
-1999 FGWGTYRAQE
+1999 TASL
-2009 QRIAGHYQ
+2009 
-2017 GVASRKQRADWAK
+2017 ASREKRKVNSDRIDEAKEELAYALRFQKAAGTLDVSKIKGLTK
-2030 RPDIQQWQASQKPKI
+2030 RPDIGNLYRTLDSIPRENVYSVNSTFT
-2045 VGELPAGIPDWL
+2045 VGERPKLDAFLYTYGDEYALREAKNKGEYPANGLFYDMRRKLGIEKTKELLKSAGIKALEQTNDRRYVERAY
-2057 IDDALT
+2057 IDDAPEILGL
-2063 DAADSF
+2063 
-2069 PNLTPHYLFRQAI
+2069 NLKPI
-2082 ERQIEALEDSRET
+2082 
-2095 DKQLVDR
+2095 
-2102 ADVGFGVQTDAQF
+2102 
-2115 KDTIAKLKS
+2115 
-2124 FAENAEAYIDAP
+2124 
-2136 FKDPLYKGKQDFEWY
+2136 
-2151 SKNPAAQEVLRI
+2151 
-2163 LRVKGVDTKTAIE
+2163 
-2176 LAKAEAK
+2176 
-2183 ETMDIF
+2183 
-2189 EGDPKYAV
+2189 
-2197 VYEDAKTEYEGMDK
+2197 
-2211 LDVADFKYTV
+2211 
-2221 PTAPPVPEPVGYMLR
+2221 
-2236 ALHIQPE
+2236 
-2243 NEYLR
+2243 
-2248 WDNDAGKQPP
+2248 
-2258 VVEAAFKR
+2258 
-2266 IYDSLDAKQQQ
+2266 
-2277 IFNNFLRILPSN
+2277 
-2289 KQRGREL
+2289 
-2296 YTALSAV
+2296 
-2303 LESGGMP
+2303 
-2310 GQLSDMF
+2310 GQLDT
-2317 ASEMLRAEGV
+2317 SE
-2327 AGIKFFDNQSRGT
+2327 I
-2340 QQGTFNYVDF
+2340 
-2350 SDKEEGAQIIAT
+2350 
-2362 DIAPVNETN
+2362 
-2371 PLAKDAFL
+2371 L

-2457 MNFVSQAVA
+2457 MNFVSQSVA

-2520 YMAAIRAQNKGL
+2520 YMAAIRAQSKGL

-2586 LSKDLVDKLVKEDD
+2586 LSKNLVDRLVKEDD

-2622 RIGSVAEQPY
+2622 RIGSVAEQPH

-2754 VVLSPLYMGRQLI
+2754 VVLSPLYMGRQLF
-2767 RDSLAAP
+2767 RDSVAAP
-2774 IMAGANF
+2774 ILAGADF
-2781 TPVIDALLQI
+2781 VPVFGALRQI
-2791 GSSTKGVLEKRGITG
+2791 GSPTKGVLEKRGITG
-2806 GQQFTGTTDD
+2806 GQQFTGTTED
-2816 ISQILRSISSGKP
+2816 ISQILRNISGGKP

-2901 GLNVMYKAMRGKLP
+2901 GLNVMYKAMRGQLP

-2946 DEAYQNATPD
+2946 DEAYKNATPD

-2990 AVYNSMRSKQGQE
+2990 ALYNSMRSKQGQE

-3010 TILRQTIPGGSSYFV
+3010 TILRQTIPGGSSYGI

-3074 AMGISPVKLEF
+3074 AMGVSPVKLEF

-3204 DMTGGEKNAQLKEI
+3204 NMTGDEKNAQLKEI

-3229 REISDKTIRLIDFP
+3229 REISDKTIRLTDFP